1 MVLRI
6 LMPLL
11 LAGTCVAGFCSS
23 PARANNSPLQIDLT
37 AGRLNPDEASQGRP
51 LRSGPQAT
59 RKTTRGSAARGG
71 ASATSS
77 R

>member
-11 LAGTCVAGFCSS
+11 LAGACVAGFCSS

-37 AGRLNPDEASQGRP
+37 AGRLNPR
-51 LRSGPQAT
+51 
-59 RKTTRGSAARGG
+59 RGQPGG
-71 ASATSS
+71 ALYGLVLKQRAK
-77 R
+77 